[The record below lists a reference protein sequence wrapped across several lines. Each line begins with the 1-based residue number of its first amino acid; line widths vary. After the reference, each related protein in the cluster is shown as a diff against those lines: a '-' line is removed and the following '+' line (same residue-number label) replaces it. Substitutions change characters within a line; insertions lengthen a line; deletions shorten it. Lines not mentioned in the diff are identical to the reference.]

1 MAKNLPADAGDIGDV
16 GLVPGPGRFP
26 GEGNGKS
33 LQYSCLGNTED
44 GEAKTTTAHGVTK
57 ESDSTLLN
65 NNKGNGTREKDPR
78 ALRMTRVGAKGW
90 RRERL

>member
-1 MAKNLPADAGDIGDV
+1 MAKNLPADAEDIGYV
-16 GLVPGPGRFP
+16 GLMPGPGRVP

-44 GEAKTTTAHGVTK
+44 GEAKMTTVHGVTK
-57 ESDSTLLN
+57 ESDSTSLN
-65 NNKGNGTREKDPR
+65 NNKGNGTRKKDPR
-78 ALRMTRVGAKGW
+78 ALRVTRAGAKGW